1 MPEQKK
7 TVEELKRARERALFE
22 IERLKEDL
30 QAEIE
35 PASATDDDAPADAA
49 AGVYERSKII
59 SLIQN
64 REAKVR
70 SLESAIKA
78 AEQGTY
84 GICEMCGAP
93 IPSERLEI
101 VPETTLCV
109 QCAAKR
115 EQTFHRWQMVAED
128 SLSPRHRRRTGPDED
143 EDEDEDEEDEDSL
156 GDADEEDDP
165 DY

>member
-1 MPEQKK
+1 MPEHKHMI
-7 TVEELKRARERALFE
+7 EELKKARERALFE

-35 PASATDDDAPADAA
+35 PASATDDDAAADAA
-49 AGVYERSKII
+49 ADVYERSKII

-78 AEQGTY
+78 AEEGTY

-93 IPSERLEI
+93 ISPERLEI

-115 EQTFHRWQMVAED
+115 EQTFHRWQLAAED
-128 SLSPRHRRRTGPDED
+128 NLAPRRHRAGGDED
-143 EDEDEDEEDEDSL
+143 EDEDDDDEDEESL
-156 GDADEEDDP
+156 GDTDEEDDP
-165 DY
+165 EY